1 MAEILEANGPDSFVG
16 MLTSTLYGSTETTFY
31 VLTVYCGA
39 AGIRDVRHAL
49 PACLI
54 GDLGGAIGA
63 TAACHLFFG

>member
-1 MAEILEANGPDSFVG
+1 
-16 MLTSTLYGSTETTFY
+16 MLASTLQGSTETTFY

-54 GDLGGAIGA
+54 GDLAGAVGA